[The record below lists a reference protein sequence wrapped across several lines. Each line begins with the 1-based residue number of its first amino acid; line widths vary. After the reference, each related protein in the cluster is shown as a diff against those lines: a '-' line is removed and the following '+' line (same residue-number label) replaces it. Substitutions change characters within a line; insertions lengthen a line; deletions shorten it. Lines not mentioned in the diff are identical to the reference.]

1 MPFLFEIVAND
12 LNGIDVDKYVSTF
25 FCLFAASHLNPRFD
39 YIARDCHAVGEKR
52 NITMTR

>member
-1 MPFLFEIVAND
+1 MIAMASTLTSTSLPSF
-12 LNGIDVDKYVSTF
+12 TF
-25 FCLFAASHLNPRFD
+25 FAVSHVNPRFD